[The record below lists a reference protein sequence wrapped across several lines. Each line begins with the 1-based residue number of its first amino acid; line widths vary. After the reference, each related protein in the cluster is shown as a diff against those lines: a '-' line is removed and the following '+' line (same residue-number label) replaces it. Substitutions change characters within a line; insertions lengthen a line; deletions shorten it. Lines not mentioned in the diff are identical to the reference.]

1 MSGYIAYYNG
11 EWMPYSEVRVH
22 PQDRGFTLGD
32 VVFDV
37 ERAFDGKIFR
47 MKEPIDRLYR
57 SLKYSRIDPGMS
69 ADEMTALT
77 EEAITRNEPMRASI
91 GDYRVNQWVTRGVGG
106 MGFPEEPPSVCIN
119 ILPIDFGRYAK
130 EYETGKSGVIT
141 QTRSYSTEALDPK
154 IKHHSRM
161 NFNLATLEANDVDPG
176 AWALLRDG
184 NGNLTEGV
192 GYNYLLVTDGVIR
205 TSTDKAV
212 LQGVSRGMVFDLAEQ
227 LGIPVVQEDLQPYDL
242 YNADEAFFASTSFC
256 VLPMTRVDKREI
268 GDGRP
273 GPIAQQLL
281 AAWSEAV
288 GLDIVDQAI
297 RFAS

>member
-1 MSGYIAYYNG
+1 MSEYIAYYNG

-32 VVFDV
+32 AVFDV
-37 ERAFDGKIFR
+37 ERTFDGKSFR
-47 MKEPIDRLYR
+47 MKEHIDRLYR
-57 SLKYSRIDPGMS
+57 SLKYARLDPGMD
-69 ADEMTALT
+69 AGEMVAIT
-77 EEAITRNEPMRASI
+77 EEAIARNESMRAPI

-130 EYETGKSGVIT
+130 EYETGKAGVIT
-141 QTRSYSTEALDPK
+141 QTRSYSPEALDPK

-161 NFNLATLEANDVDPG
+161 NFNLATMEANDVDPG

-184 NGNLTEGV
+184 DGNLTEGV

-273 GPIAQQLL
+273 GPIVQQLL

>member
-11 EWMPYSEVRVH
+11 EWMPYSEVTVH
-22 PQDRGFTLGD
+22 PQDRGFTVGD

-37 ERAFDGKIFR
+37 ERTFDGKSFR
-47 MKEPIDRLYR
+47 MKEHIDRLYR
-57 SLKYSRIDPGMS
+57 SLKYARIDPGIS
-69 ADEMTALT
+69 ADEMVEIT
-77 EEAITRNEPMRASI
+77 EEAITRNEPMRGPV
-91 GDYRVNQWVTRGVGG
+91 GDFRVNQWVTRGVGG
-106 MGFPEEPPSVCIN
+106 MGFAEQPPAVCVN
-119 ILPIDFGRYAK
+119 ILPIDFARYAK
-130 EYETGKSGVIT
+130 EYETGKNGVIT
-141 QTRSYSTEALDPK
+141 QTRSYSPEALDPK

-184 NGNLTEGV
+184 DGNLTEGV

-212 LQGVSRGMVFDLAEQ
+212 LQGVSRGMVFDLADQ

-242 YNADEAFFASTSFC
+242 YTADEAFFASTSFC
-256 VLPMTRVDKREI
+256 ILPMTRVDKREI

-281 AAWSEAV
+281 AAWGEAV
-288 GLDIVDQAI
+288 GLDIVDQAT
-297 RFAS
+297 RFAN